1 MVTQLT
7 LYTSFA
13 LFNFS
18 ILISTVLLLEA
29 SDPATAGGFVQ
40 QSSQCICRRLVI
52 HMTCILNFAAK
63 QEINIQR
70 DNMLN
75 SIYLLGFGFLY

>member
-1 MVTQLT
+1 M
-7 LYTSFA
+7 
-13 LFNFS
+13 
-18 ILISTVLLLEA
+18 LLLEA
-29 SDPATAGGFVQ
+29 SGPAIAAVFVQ
-40 QSSQCICRRLVI
+40 HSPQCICGRSLI

-75 SIYLLGFGFLY
+75 SIYLSGFGFLY